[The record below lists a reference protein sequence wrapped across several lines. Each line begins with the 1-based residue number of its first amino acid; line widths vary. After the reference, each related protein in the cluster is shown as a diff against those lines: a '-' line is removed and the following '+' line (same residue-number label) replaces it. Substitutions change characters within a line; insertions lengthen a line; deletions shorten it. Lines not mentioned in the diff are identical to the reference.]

1 MFNSNSMY
9 VMNCLYVKM
18 LGLLFL
24 VVFCCGKVQSQV
36 KVMSMPAAN
45 GQTLSALTEEVIQG
59 WRPFSINGAESFD
72 AILKQK
78 AEIEKNILSKNTKDK
93 SAVLANTV
101 WAIREVFLYY
111 RENQSAEVNKK
122 EIQKLLNKVSLL
134 DFCNLHSL
142 KWNVDCYYATK
153 ALVGGF
159 TPSQVFGDKK
169 DDLQYK
175 TWKEV
180 LETRDSVLIVNYFR
194 GVVRHEFHFQ
204 GYTDVLRKCR
214 SLFERCMPEGEL
226 KTEVI
231 DLYMKHDRLEAGKE
245 APAFTMLDGE
255 KREHTLAEFRGKIVI
270 IDVWATWCGGCIK
283 KLPYFIKVKEK
294 YKDRKDVEFITVSID
309 DVGSFDK
316 WKKFLE
322 ERGYTSGINLIA
334 FARKNPFCDDY
345 GIMGVPKYFIIG
357 KDGKFLSRDVPGPGD
372 GFEEMVDEVLSK

>member
-1 MFNSNSMY
+1 M
-9 VMNCLYVKM
+9 
-18 LGLLFL
+18 
-24 VVFCCGKVQSQV
+24 
-36 KVMSMPAAN
+36 
-45 GQTLSALTEEVIQG
+45 
-59 WRPFSINGAESFD
+59 
-72 AILKQK
+72 
-78 AEIEKNILSKNTKDK
+78 
-93 SAVLANTV
+93 
-101 WAIREVFLYY
+101 
-111 RENQSAEVNKK
+111 NKK

-214 SLFERCMPEGEL
+214 SLFEQCMPEGEL

-255 KREHTLAEFRGKIVI
+255 KRNTRWQSLKDCDYRCVG
-270 IDVWATWCGGCIK
+270 DVVWRLYQE
-283 KLPYFIKVKEK
+283 LPYFIKVKEK

-322 ERGYTSGINLIA
+322 ERGYTSGINLIT

-372 GFEEMVDEVLSK
+372 GFEEMVEAVLSK